1 MYQTKISNGTMTNIA
16 MLALSIN
23 ITSMSDKNSK
33 IAAKLHK
40 MYYLYKFYH
49 IFLPYETKGLPL

>member
-23 ITSMSDKNSK
+23 ITSMSDKNAK

-40 MYYLYKFYH
+40 M
-49 IFLPYETKGLPL
+49 